1 MDSKKNYIKFLREY
15 VGHEPIL
22 TAGVGLFVFNENKQ
36 VLMQLR
42 TDYNKWGFLGGAME
56 LGESF
61 EETAK
66 RELKEETNLDIVDL
80 TMVKVLSGKD
90 TYREY
95 PNGDKLYDITA
106 IFVVT
111 NYRGDLMVNDEES
124 KKLDWFNIDELPE
137 NITLHTRNC
146 LEKYGNILKEAL
158 AIYENLHVDL
168 KII

>member
-1 MDSKKNYIKFLREY
+1 MSYIKFLRQY

-22 TAGVGLFVFNENKQ
+22 TAGVGLFIFNKERQ

-42 TDYNKWGFLGGAME
+42 TDYNQWGFPGGSME

-66 RELKEETNLDIVDL
+66 RELKEETNLDIIDSKL
-80 TMVKVLSGKD
+80 VKVLSGKD

-106 IFVVT
+106 IFVIT
-111 NYRGDLMVNDEES
+111 NYNGNLKINDNES
-124 KKLDWFNIDELPE
+124 KKLEWFSIDNIPQ
-137 NITLHTRNC
+137 NITSYTKNY
-146 LEKYGNILKEAL
+146 LEKYGDILREAL
-158 AIYENLHVDL
+158 SIYETEN
-168 KII
+168 I

>member
-1 MDSKKNYIKFLREY
+1 MDNKKNYIKFLRQY

-42 TDYNKWGFLGGAME
+42 TDYNQWGFPGGAME

-66 RELKEETNLDIVDL
+66 RELKEETNLDIIDS
-80 TMVKVLSGKD
+80 TMIKVLSGKD

-106 IFVVT
+106 IFVIT
-111 NYRGDLMVNDEES
+111 NYSGDLKVNDEES
-124 KKLDWFNIDELPE
+124 KKLEWFIIDKLPE
-137 NITLHTRNC
+137 NITSHTRNY
-146 LEKYGNILKEAL
+146 LEKYGDILKEAL
-158 AIYENLHVDL
+158 TIYEN
-168 KII
+168 K